1 MKKSGAVWFFTS
13 LTVLLWLGP
22 AARLQTQDPRQVGL
36 NNTPAATRKVA
47 LIIGNGAYTNVKKLK
62 NPPNDAADVAKALKE
77 LGFELVGDGAGLNL
91 SQREMKQ
98 RIRDFGAKLRNGGV
112 GVFYYAGHGVQLNG
126 HNYLLP
132 VELAVESE
140 ADLEDAAVDL
150 QFVFN
155 NLRDASNGLN
165 IVILDACRNNPFEG
179 KTRDV
184 RDGLAEVR
192 AATGTLIAY
201 ATAPGSVASD
211 GEGRNGT
218 YTASLLKQLK
228 KPDVEVLDMF
238 RQTREEVFAVTKQ
251 KQVPW
256 TNESLIGR
264 FCFSGCGVTPAA
276 VKPATVT
283 TNDAAFELEYW
294 NAIKDSSDPEEYR
307 GYLAKYPNGQFAD
320 IARRRAAGARGGNG
334 TATRPTPQP
343 TAPEVKAD
351 RNSNPPVS
359 PPGKS
364 IGSISTP
371 APVAPKP
378 TRDLQPGII
387 KHQGSFTVGGQDF
400 PLAIATVI
408 TGEDGF
414 WVVNRGIAL
423 PNGVVSDT
431 SVLEKGTLKS
441 TRQIYSSATES
452 TEYVVNNNQAR
463 GNMNGKAFTIDL
475 GGEFF
480 AQSAG
485 SYESI
490 ATLPL
495 AEGYATTFR
504 NLNLV
509 KLKPVVI
516 NLKVVGVERVTIGLG
531 TFNAYKLLITSDD
544 GDSNQ
549 AWISVTDH
557 ILLKAIETSKEYGGA
572 TIKVELVR

>member
-1 MKKSGAVWFFTS
+1 MKKSGAVWFFTF

-307 GYLAKYPNGQFAD
+307 G
-320 IARRRAAGARGGNG
+320 
-334 TATRPTPQP
+334 
-343 TAPEVKAD
+343 
-351 RNSNPPVS
+351 
-359 PPGKS
+359 
-364 IGSISTP
+364 
-371 APVAPKP
+371 PKQ
-378 TRDLQPGII
+378 RD
-387 KHQGSFTVGGQDF
+387 
-400 PLAIATVI
+400 A
-408 TGEDGF
+408 E
-414 WVVNRGIAL
+414 
-423 PNGVVSDT
+423 
-431 SVLEKGTLKS
+431 SV
-441 TRQIYSSATES
+441 
-452 TEYVVNNNQAR
+452 
-463 GNMNGKAFTIDL
+463 
-475 GGEFF
+475 
-480 AQSAG
+480 
-485 SYESI
+485 
-490 ATLPL
+490 
-495 AEGYATTFR
+495 
-504 NLNLV
+504 
-509 KLKPVVI
+509 
-516 NLKVVGVERVTIGLG
+516 
-531 TFNAYKLLITSDD
+531 
-544 GDSNQ
+544 
-549 AWISVTDH
+549 
-557 ILLKAIETSKEYGGA
+557 
-572 TIKVELVR
+572 